1 MWYILILYFVGI
13 FFWNICIKEYDD
25 DDEFEAEMMKD
36 ICCPVLYI
44 AASAILGLFF

>member
-13 FFWNICIKEYDD
+13 FFWNICVKEYDD
-25 DDEFEAEMMKD
+25 DEFEVEMMKD
-36 ICCPVLYI
+36 ICYPIFGI